1 MTRFLVVTNLENV
14 PIIFLLHL
22 WQLRAVFKGTVHK
35 QLNVLASTKHLSC
48 IVPAVYQNYSLNS
61 GPE

>member
-1 MTRFLVVTNLENV
+1 MTRSFVVKNLKNV

-48 IVPAVYQNYSLNS
+48 IAPAVYHNYSLDS
-61 GPE
+61 APK